1 MRIASYNVENLFDRP
16 RVLKRESWN
25 QGRAVLAAHARL
37 NDVLQRDPYSDEDKA
52 SILASLGELQL
63 LRSDES
69 RFVRLRRIRGS
80 LLRRQRNGETIVVAR
95 GRSSWI
101 GWVELITE
109 HVDQLAMRHTAM
121 VIRDVGADVLGV
133 IEAESR
139 SLLAM
144 FSAAMLTKVDAVP
157 YETVMLVN
165 GNDPRGIDVG
175 LMCRPEYPI
184 VSIRSHVYDQ
194 DAEGM
199 VFSRDCP
206 EYHLRTPG
214 GEPLVVLVNHLKS
227 KGYGS
232 PSDPIG
238 DVRRQRQA
246 VRIGEIYRG
255 LIAEGA
261 RYVAIVG
268 DLNDHP
274 TSDALAPLLIDT
286 DLKDI
291 SEHPGFERGSRL
303 GTFRGGN
310 LKDKIDYVLLS
321 PALFARATGGGIF
334 RQGVYRG
341 PRVRDPWPVYPTLTA
356 QVHEASD
363 HAAIYADLDLP

>member
-1 MRIASYNVENLFDRP
+1 MRIASYNVENLFERP
-16 RVLKRESWN
+16 RVLKQESWDE
-25 QGRAVLAAHARL
+25 GRALLAAFAQL
-37 NDVLQRDPYSDEDKA
+37 NDLLQADPYTDEDKRA
-52 SILASLGELQL
+52 ILASLRELRL
-63 LRSDES
+63 LRADES
-69 RFVRLRRIRGS
+69 RYVRLRRIRGA
-80 LLRRQRNGETIVVAR
+80 LLRRSRNGETIVVAR

-101 GWVELITE
+101 GWVELVTE

-144 FSAAMLTKVDAVP
+144 FSAAMLTKVGGVP
-157 YETVMLVN
+157 YETVMLVD

-175 LMCRPEYPI
+175 LMCRPDYP
-184 VSIRSHVYDQ
+184 VVGLRSHVYDR
-194 DAEGM
+194 DDEGI
-199 VFSRDCP
+199 VFSRDCC
-206 EYHLRTPG
+206 EYHLGTPSG
-214 GEPLVVLVNHLKS
+214 QTLVVLVNHLKS

-232 PSDPIG
+232 PSDPVG
-238 DVRRQRQA
+238 DHRRRRQA
-246 VRIGEIYRG
+246 VRIGEIYRELVRQG
-255 LIAEGA
+255 L
-261 RYVAIVG
+261 RYVAVVG

-274 TSDALAPLLIDT
+274 TSNSLAPLLIDT

-291 SEHPGFERGSRL
+291 SEHPDFAWNSRL

-310 LKDKIDYVLLS
+310 LKDKFDYVLLS

-356 QVHEASD
+356 PVHEASD
-363 HAAIYADLDLP
+363 HAAIYADLSL

>member
-16 RVLKRESWN
+16 RVLKRESWSE
-25 QGRAVLAAHARL
+25 GREILAAFAAL
-37 NDVLQRDPYSDEDKA
+37 NEVLQRDPYSEQDKEA
-52 SILASLGELQL
+52 IVAGLGELRL

-69 RFVRLRRIRGS
+69 RYVRLRRIRGS
-80 LLRRQRNGETIVVAR
+80 LLRRQRNGETIVVAK

-101 GWVELITE
+101 GWVELVTE

-121 VIRDVGADVLGV
+121 VIRDLRADVLGV

-139 SLLAM
+139 PLLAM
-144 FSAAMLTKVDAVP
+144 FSAAMLTKVEGRP

-184 VSIRSHVYDQ
+184 TSIRSHVYDR
-194 DAEGM
+194 DAQGLL
-199 VFSRDCP
+199 FSRDCP
-206 EYHLRTPG
+206 EYHLVTPS
-214 GEPLVVLVNHLKS
+214 GEALVVLVNHLKS

-238 DVRRQRQA
+238 NLRRGRQA
-246 VRIGEIYRG
+246 ARVAEIYRD
-255 LIAEGA
+255 LIREGV
-261 RYVAIVG
+261 RHVAIVG

-291 SEHPGFERGSRL
+291 SEHPAFEYGPRL

-321 PALFARATGGGIF
+321 PDLFARATGGGIF
-334 RQGVYRG
+334 RRGVFRG
-341 PRVRDPWPVYPTLTA
+341 PRVRDPWEVYPTLTA

-363 HAAIYADLDLP
+363 HAAIYADLDL

>member
-16 RVLKRESWN
+16 RVLKRESWSE
-25 QGRAVLAAHARL
+25 GRPVLAAYARL
-37 NDVLQRDPYSDEDKA
+37 TEVLQHDPYTEEDKA
-52 SILASLGELQL
+52 AILEALAELRL

-69 RFVRLRRIRGS
+69 RFVRLRRIRGA
-80 LLRRQRNGETIVVAR
+80 LLRRRRNGDIIVVAR

-139 SLLAM
+139 PLLAM
-144 FSAAMLTKVDAVP
+144 FSAAMLTKVGGVP

-184 VSIRSHVYDQ
+184 VNIRSHVYDR
-194 DAEGM
+194 DAEGV
-199 VFSRDCP
+199 VFSRDCC
-206 EYHLRTPG
+206 EYHLLTPS

-232 PSDPIG
+232 ASDPIG
-238 DVRRQRQA
+238 NRRRQRQA
-246 VRIGEIYRG
+246 VRIGEIYRD
-255 LIAEGA
+255 LLREGV
-261 RYVAIVG
+261 RYVAVVG

-274 TSDALAPLLIDT
+274 ISDSLAPVLIDT
-286 DLKDI
+286 TLRDI
-291 SEHPGFERGSRL
+291 SEHPGFESGTRL

-321 PALFARATGGGIF
+321 PDLFARATGGGIF
-334 RQGVYRG
+334 RKGVHRG
-341 PRVRDPWPVYPTLTA
+341 PRTRDAWEVYPTLTA
-356 QVHEASD
+356 PVHEASD
-363 HAAIYADLDLP
+363 HAAIYADLDL